1 MLAARLDDRWLIL
14 DNRQSLLIEDSN
26 ASSFTPLFAINHD
39 GVHLFAAPYA
49 RRALPD
55 GQNAAAPAAAS
66 ARASFEWTGSEPVAA
81 GASSSGSLP
90 LLM

>member
-1 MLAARLDDRWLIL
+1 
-14 DNRQSLLIEDSN
+14 
-26 ASSFTPLFAINHD
+26 LFAINHD

-55 GQNAAAPAAAS
+55 GQRAAAPAAAS
-66 ARASFEWTGSEPVAA
+66 VQASLEWTGSEPVAE
-81 GASSSGSLP
+81 GASTLGSLP